1 MFRFGWA
8 FLVVCTLA
16 TLADTPDAEAA
27 AKCIQIA
34 RQGNIET
41 LVNRCGQCKIA
52 TLMRMRP
59 GGAKPV
65 TRQFPVLAR
74 STATLP
80 FKGSGRSRIKSER
93 LCPRDRGQ
101 AEDAAKQPTSSKC
114 ITLEQSGTAGA
125 VLINRC
131 GQCRAAAI
139 QRSNDNQATGVRDY
153 MKLNGGQRMTIP
165 SYGYSSVGLLA
176 EIPCPKG

>member
-1 MFRFGWA
+1 MLRSLLMAVSICGLA
-8 FLVVCTLA
+8 LV
-16 TLADTPDAEAA
+16 AEFPEAVAA
-27 AKCIQIA
+27 NRCLHIV

-41 LVNRCGQCKIA
+41 LLNRCGQCQIA

-65 TRQFPVLAR
+65 TRNFPVLAR

-80 FKGSGRSRIKSER
+80 FKGSGQSRIKSER
-93 LCPRDRGQ
+93 ICPRDRGK
-101 AEDAAKQPTSSKC
+101 AEQAAKQPNTAKCVTLKQVTS
-114 ITLEQSGTAGA
+114 GA

-131 GQCRAAAI
+131 GECRAAAI

-153 MKLNGGQRMTIP
+153 MTIATGQSVSVP
-165 SYGYSSVGLLA
+165 SRGYTSVGLLA
-176 EIPCPKG
+176 DIPCP